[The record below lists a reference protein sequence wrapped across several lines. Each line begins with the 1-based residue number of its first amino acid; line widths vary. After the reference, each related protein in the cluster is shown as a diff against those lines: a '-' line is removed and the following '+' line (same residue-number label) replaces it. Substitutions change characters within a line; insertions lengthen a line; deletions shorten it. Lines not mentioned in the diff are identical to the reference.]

1 MPFNEESGTRYELSW
16 PSRDLLFSFYIL
28 GRGFMST
35 KKLKTKVIAVG
46 LTGVVVS
53 GVVLNQQYE
62 IRQLEKD
69 LQIQQNITDQKH
81 NYTETLIDISTLKEQ
96 LNEECNFKV
105 LDSTITI
112 RHTYSYKRDSIL
124 GFKSEYKLVGTA
136 DFYYALTTNLS
147 QATIMKVTENKIVIE
162 VPRATIDEKAYHR
175 VANSFVRL
183 DLECSANILSNKQDA
198 EKATRQWEDSFD
210 TKGIEYVEKYMAR
223 DSVRNK
229 IDQLTVRQVQALFEK
244 LGYSQAIE
252 VIIK

>member
-1 MPFNEESGTRYELSW
+1 MG
-16 PSRDLLFSFYIL
+16 
-28 GRGFMST
+28 T

-62 IRQLEKD
+62 IRQLERD

-81 NYTETLIDISTLKEQ
+81 NYTETLIDLSTLKEQ

-124 GFKSEYKLVGTA
+124 GLKSEYKLVGTA

-147 QATIMKVTENKIVIE
+147 QATIMKVTDDKIVIE

>member
-1 MPFNEESGTRYELSW
+1 
-16 PSRDLLFSFYIL
+16 
-28 GRGFMST
+28 MST

-53 GVVLNQQYE
+53 GVVLNQQFE
-62 IRQLEKD
+62 IRQLERD

-147 QATIMKVTENKIVIE
+147 QATIMKATKNKIVIE

-229 IDQLTVRQVQALFEK
+229 IDRLTVRQVQALFEK

>member
-1 MPFNEESGTRYELSW
+1 
-16 PSRDLLFSFYIL
+16 
-28 GRGFMST
+28 MSA

-46 LTGVVVS
+46 LTGVVIS
-53 GVVLNQQYE
+53 GIIINQQYE
-62 IRQLEKD
+62 INQLEKD

>member
-1 MPFNEESGTRYELSW
+1 
-16 PSRDLLFSFYIL
+16 
-28 GRGFMST
+28 MST

-53 GVVLNQQYE
+53 GVVLNQQFE
-62 IRQLEKD
+62 IRQLERD

-147 QATIMKVTENKIVIE
+147 KATIMKVTENKIVIE

-229 IDQLTVRQVQALFEK
+229 IDQLTIRQVQALFEK

>member
-1 MPFNEESGTRYELSW
+1 
-16 PSRDLLFSFYIL
+16 
-28 GRGFMST
+28 MST

-62 IRQLEKD
+62 IRQLERD

-147 QATIMKVTENKIVIE
+147 QATIMKVTDDKIVIE

>member
-1 MPFNEESGTRYELSW
+1 
-16 PSRDLLFSFYIL
+16 
-28 GRGFMST
+28 MSA

-46 LTGVVVS
+46 LTGVVIS
-53 GVVLNQQYE
+53 GIIINQQYE
-62 IRQLEKD
+62 INQLEKD

-81 NYTETLIDISTLKEQ
+81 NYTETLIDISTLKEP

-223 DSVRNK
+223 DSVQNK
-229 IDQLTVRQVQALFEK
+229 IDQLTVRQVQTLFEK

-252 VIIK
+252 VVIK

>member
-1 MPFNEESGTRYELSW
+1 
-16 PSRDLLFSFYIL
+16 
-28 GRGFMST
+28 MSA

-46 LTGVVVS
+46 LTGVVIS
-53 GVVLNQQYE
+53 GVIINQQYE
-62 IRQLEKD
+62 INQLEKD

-147 QATIMKVTENKIVIE
+147 HATIMKVTENKIVIE

>member
-1 MPFNEESGTRYELSW
+1 
-16 PSRDLLFSFYIL
+16 
-28 GRGFMST
+28 MST

-46 LTGVVVS
+46 LTGVVIS
-53 GVVLNQQYE
+53 GVIINQQYE
-62 IRQLEKD
+62 INQLEKD

-81 NYTETLIDISTLKEQ
+81 NYTETLIDLSTLKEQ

-147 QATIMKVTENKIVIE
+147 QATIMKATENKIVIE

>member
-1 MPFNEESGTRYELSW
+1 
-16 PSRDLLFSFYIL
+16 
-28 GRGFMST
+28 MST

-62 IRQLEKD
+62 INQLERD

-81 NYTETLIDISTLKEQ
+81 NYTETLIDLSTLREQ

-147 QATIMKVTENKIVIE
+147 KATIMKVTDDKIVIE

>member
-1 MPFNEESGTRYELSW
+1 
-16 PSRDLLFSFYIL
+16 
-28 GRGFMST
+28 MSA

-46 LTGVVVS
+46 LTGVVIS
-53 GVVLNQQYE
+53 GVIINQQYE
-62 IRQLEKD
+62 INQLEKD

-81 NYTETLIDISTLKEQ
+81 NYTETLIDVSTLKEQ

-112 RHTYSYKRDSIL
+112 RHTYSYKRDSIF

-147 QATIMKVTENKIVIE
+147 QATIMKATENKIVIE

-229 IDQLTVRQVQALFEK
+229 IDQLTIRQVQALFEK

>member
-1 MPFNEESGTRYELSW
+1 
-16 PSRDLLFSFYIL
+16 
-28 GRGFMST
+28 MST
-35 KKLKTKVIAVG
+35 KKLKTKVIAIG

-53 GVVLNQQYE
+53 GVVLNQQIE
-62 IRQLEKD
+62 IKQLERD

-183 DLECSANILSNKQDA
+183 DLECSANLLSNKQDA

-229 IDQLTVRQVQALFEK
+229 IDQLTVRQVQVLFEK

>member
-1 MPFNEESGTRYELSW
+1 MGN
-16 PSRDLLFSFYIL
+16 
-28 GRGFMST
+28 

-46 LTGVVVS
+46 LTSVVVS

-62 IRQLEKD
+62 IKQLERD
-69 LQIQQNITDQKH
+69 LQIQQNIADQKH
-81 NYTETLIDISTLKEQ
+81 NYTETSIDISTLKER

-105 LDSTITI
+105 LDSTINI

-136 DFYYALTTNLS
+136 DFYYALTTDLS
-147 QATIMKVTENKIVIE
+147 QSTITKATRDKIVIE
-162 VPRATIDEKAYHR
+162 VPKAKIDEKAYHR

-183 DLECSANILSNKQDA
+183 DHECSSNILSNKQDA

-223 DSVRNK
+223 DSVQNK
-229 IDQLTVRQVQALFEK
+229 IDQLTVRQVQTLFEK
-244 LGYSQAIE
+244 LGYTQAIE

>member
-1 MPFNEESGTRYELSW
+1 MG
-16 PSRDLLFSFYIL
+16 
-28 GRGFMST
+28 T

-53 GVVLNQQYE
+53 GVVLNQQFE
-62 IRQLEKD
+62 IRQLERD

-81 NYTETLIDISTLKEQ
+81 NYTETLIDLSTLKEQ

-124 GFKSEYKLVGTA
+124 GLKSEYKLVGTA

-147 QATIMKVTENKIVIE
+147 QATIMKVTKDKIVIE

>member
-1 MPFNEESGTRYELSW
+1 
-16 PSRDLLFSFYIL
+16 
-28 GRGFMST
+28 MSA

-46 LTGVVVS
+46 LTGVVIS
-53 GVVLNQQYE
+53 GVIINQQYE
-62 IRQLEKD
+62 INQLEKD

-252 VIIK
+252 VVIK

>member
-1 MPFNEESGTRYELSW
+1 
-16 PSRDLLFSFYIL
+16 
-28 GRGFMST
+28 MST
-35 KKLKTKVIAVG
+35 KKLKTKVIAIG

-53 GVVLNQQYE
+53 GVVLNQQIE
-62 IRQLEKD
+62 IRQLERD

>member
-1 MPFNEESGTRYELSW
+1 MGA
-16 PSRDLLFSFYIL
+16 
-28 GRGFMST
+28 

-53 GVVLNQQYE
+53 GVVLNQQFE
-62 IRQLEKD
+62 IRQLERD
-69 LQIQQNITDQKH
+69 LQIQQNIADQKH
-81 NYTETLIDISTLKEQ
+81 NYTETSIDITTLKER

-105 LDSTITI
+105 LDSTINI

-136 DFYYALTTNLS
+136 DFYYAIATDLS
-147 QATIMKVTENKIVIE
+147 QSTIIKATRDKIVIE
-162 VPRATIDEKAYHR
+162 VPRAKIDEKAYHR

-183 DLECSANILSNKQDA
+183 DHECSTNILSNKQDA

>member
-1 MPFNEESGTRYELSW
+1 
-16 PSRDLLFSFYIL
+16 
-28 GRGFMST
+28 MST

-46 LTGVVVS
+46 LTGVVIS

-62 IRQLEKD
+62 IRQLERD

-147 QATIMKVTENKIVIE
+147 RSTIMKMTDDKIVIE

>member
-1 MPFNEESGTRYELSW
+1 M
-16 PSRDLLFSFYIL
+16 
-28 GRGFMST
+28 

-81 NYTETLIDISTLKEQ
+81 NYTETMIDISTLKEQ

-105 LDSTITI
+105 LDSTINI

-124 GFKSEYKLVGTA
+124 GFKSEYKIVGTA
-136 DFYYALTTNLS
+136 DFYYALTTDLS
-147 QATIMKVTENKIVIE
+147 QSTIVKATENKIIVE
-162 VPRATIDEKAYHR
+162 VPRAKIDEKAYHR

-183 DLECSANILSNKQDA
+183 DHECSANILSSKQDA

-223 DSVRNK
+223 DSIQNK
-229 IDQLTVRQVQALFEK
+229 IDQLTVHQIQTLFEK
-244 LGYSQAIE
+244 LGYTQDIE

>member
-1 MPFNEESGTRYELSW
+1 
-16 PSRDLLFSFYIL
+16 
-28 GRGFMST
+28 MST

-53 GVVLNQQYE
+53 GVVLNQQFE
-62 IRQLEKD
+62 IRQLERD

-81 NYTETLIDISTLKEQ
+81 NYTETSIDITTLKER

-105 LDSTITI
+105 LDSTINI

-136 DFYYALTTNLS
+136 DFYYALATDLS
-147 QATIMKVTENKIVIE
+147 QSTIIKATRDKIVIE

-198 EKATRQWEDSFD
+198 KKATRQWEDSFD

-252 VIIK
+252 VVIK

>member
-1 MPFNEESGTRYELSW
+1 
-16 PSRDLLFSFYIL
+16 
-28 GRGFMST
+28 MSA

-46 LTGVVVS
+46 LTGVVIS
-53 GVVLNQQYE
+53 GIIINQQYE
-62 IRQLEKD
+62 INQLEKD

-252 VIIK
+252 VVIK

>member
-1 MPFNEESGTRYELSW
+1 MG
-16 PSRDLLFSFYIL
+16 
-28 GRGFMST
+28 M

-46 LTGVVVS
+46 LTGVVIS

-81 NYTETLIDISTLKEQ
+81 NYTETMIDISTLKEQ

-105 LDSTITI
+105 LDSTINI

-124 GFKSEYKLVGTA
+124 GFKSEYKIVGTA
-136 DFYYALTTNLS
+136 DFYYALTTDLS
-147 QATIMKVTENKIVIE
+147 QSTIMKATENKIIVE
-162 VPRATIDEKAYHR
+162 VPRAKIDEKAYHR
-175 VANSFVRL
+175 VANSFIRL
-183 DLECSANILSNKQDA
+183 DHECSANILSSKQDA

-223 DSVRNK
+223 DSIQNK
-229 IDQLTVRQVQALFEK
+229 IDQLTVHQIQTLFEK
-244 LGYSQAIE
+244 LGYTQTIE

>member
-1 MPFNEESGTRYELSW
+1 
-16 PSRDLLFSFYIL
+16 
-28 GRGFMST
+28 MSM

-46 LTGVVVS
+46 LTGVVVT

-62 IRQLEKD
+62 INQLEKE

-81 NYTETLIDISTLKEQ
+81 NYTETMIDISTLKER
-96 LNEECNFKV
+96 LNEECSFKV
-105 LDSTITI
+105 LDSTINI
-112 RHTYSYKRDSIL
+112 RHTYSYQRDSIL

-136 DFYYALTTNLS
+136 DFYYALTTDLS
-147 QATIMKVTENKIVIE
+147 QSTIVKATDTKIIIE
-162 VPRATIDEKAYHR
+162 VPRAKIDEKAYHR

-183 DLECSANILSNKQDA
+183 DHECSANILSNKQDA

-210 TKGIEYVEKYMAR
+210 TKGIEYVENYMAR

-229 IDQLTVRQVQALFEK
+229 VDQLTKRQVQTLFEK
-244 LGYSQAIE
+244 LGYTQAIE

>member
-1 MPFNEESGTRYELSW
+1 
-16 PSRDLLFSFYIL
+16 
-28 GRGFMST
+28 MST

-62 IRQLEKD
+62 IKQLERD
-69 LQIQQNITDQKH
+69 LQIQQNIADQKH
-81 NYTETLIDISTLKEQ
+81 NYTETSIDISTLKER

-105 LDSTITI
+105 LDSTINI

-136 DFYYALTTNLS
+136 DFYYALTTDLS
-147 QATIMKVTENKIVIE
+147 QSTIIKATRDKIVIE
-162 VPRATIDEKAYHR
+162 VPKAKIDEKAYHR

-183 DLECSANILSNKQDA
+183 DHECSTNILSNKQDA

-229 IDQLTVRQVQALFEK
+229 IDQLTVRQVQVLFEK

>member
-1 MPFNEESGTRYELSW
+1 
-16 PSRDLLFSFYIL
+16 
-28 GRGFMST
+28 MSA

-46 LTGVVVS
+46 LTGVVIS
-53 GVVLNQQYE
+53 GVIINQQYE
-62 IRQLEKD
+62 INQLEKD

-147 QATIMKVTENKIVIE
+147 QATIMKATENKIIIE

-229 IDQLTVRQVQALFEK
+229 IDQLTVRQIQALFEK

>member
-1 MPFNEESGTRYELSW
+1 
-16 PSRDLLFSFYIL
+16 
-28 GRGFMST
+28 MSA

-46 LTGVVVS
+46 LTGVVIS
-53 GVVLNQQYE
+53 GIIINQQYE
-62 IRQLEKD
+62 INQLEKD

-229 IDQLTVRQVQALFEK
+229 IDQLTVRQVQTLFEK

-252 VIIK
+252 VVIK

>member
-1 MPFNEESGTRYELSW
+1 
-16 PSRDLLFSFYIL
+16 
-28 GRGFMST
+28 MST

-46 LTGVVVS
+46 LTGVVIS
-53 GVVLNQQYE
+53 GVIINQQYE
-62 IRQLEKD
+62 INQLEKD
-69 LQIQQNITDQKH
+69 LQIQQNITDQKY

-147 QATIMKVTENKIVIE
+147 QATIMKATENKIVIE

>member
-1 MPFNEESGTRYELSW
+1 MDVKSLN
-16 PSRDLLFSFYIL
+16 
-28 GRGFMST
+28 
-35 KKLKTKVIAVG
+35 KKVIAVG
-46 LTGVVVS
+46 LTGVIIS
-53 GVVLNQQYE
+53 GVVINQQYE
-62 IRQLEKD
+62 IKQLEKD
-69 LQIQQNITDQKH
+69 LQIQQNIADQKH
-81 NYTETLIDISTLKEQ
+81 NYTETSIDISTLKER

-105 LDSTITI
+105 LDSTINI

-136 DFYYALTTNLS
+136 DFYYALTTDLS
-147 QATIMKVTENKIVIE
+147 QSTITKATRDKIVIE
-162 VPRATIDEKAYHR
+162 VPKAKIDEKAYHR

-183 DLECSANILSNKQDA
+183 DHECSTNILSNKQDA

-223 DSVRNK
+223 DSVQNK

>member
-1 MPFNEESGTRYELSW
+1 
-16 PSRDLLFSFYIL
+16 
-28 GRGFMST
+28 MSV

-46 LTGVVVS
+46 LTGVVIS

-62 IRQLEKD
+62 IRQLERD